1 MSLARPGEARRGQDW
16 AGQRWALVATAPVGG
31 LAPVPAA
38 WLPGCLAGCRQLFYF
53 FLFLLKESRLAAS
66 LGLPPAP
73 QLPGRKFFHR
83 NKIVF
88 KVQ

>member
-1 MSLARPGEARRGQDW
+1 MGLAGLGWARLRQDQ

-38 WLPGCLAGCRQLFYF
+38 RLPSWVSRIVF

-73 QLPGRKFFHR
+73 QLPDRKFFHR
-83 NKIVF
+83 KQKFNF
-88 KVQ
+88 